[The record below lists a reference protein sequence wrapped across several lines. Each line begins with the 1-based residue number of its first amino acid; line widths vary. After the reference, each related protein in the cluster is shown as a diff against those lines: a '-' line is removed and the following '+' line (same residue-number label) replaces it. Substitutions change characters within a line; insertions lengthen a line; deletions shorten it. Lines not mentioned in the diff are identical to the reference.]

1 MKEDMLTSKD
11 LLRNTGIS
19 RATLN
24 NYISLGILPRP
35 QIRKAA
41 PGDGAARR
49 IGYFPHGA
57 VDTINRVNDLKRRK
71 VSMALIPDLIHTPD
85 SAPIPDSGNVTAL
98 PQAGGITPPAPGG
111 GQGDNNS
118 GGNSGGGQGD
128 SDGGSRPPGA
138 SAFDTDQPLRLT
150 VGDLDYPAYLIN
162 SNFEVEWSNNAADQ
176 SVLGHDGAYGD
187 DISAYNILHM
197 LLNSQILAQ
206 AEDREELIRF
216 HLSIAKKRMSRM
228 ALSKIGMHLDGGDME
243 ALIHLYDNAETVE
256 SREMQ
261 HTELN
266 LAPPGEPESWHNVYA
281 SFFRE
286 GVFFVFL
293 PSTCDGD
300 SLLNLL
306 ARRDVVIRDL
316 LKNRRPCLT
325 PLSVLV
331 ADLQGSMKICAEL
344 PPEEYFEL
352 INDIWGAMEPKL
364 RKFYATHGKHVGDGM
379 LYYFFPQPDCSYVL
393 NAIECAQ
400 EMKETMRDISRRW
413 RKRKNWLNDLK
424 LNIGLQ
430 EGEEWFGSYQTPTHI
445 EFTVLGDSI
454 NQAARLSDFATGG
467 TVWATKSMIGKLDVE
482 DRELVTYGI
491 RRVDAGG
498 GEILIPETYSRISN
512 LIDLNNPQFN
522 KFNDIAVLTVT
533 EVLDV
538 ESGDMAGTDSGD

>member
-1 MKEDMLTSKD
+1 MKEDMLTSKN
-11 LLRNTGIS
+11 LLRSTGIS

-35 QIRKAA
+35 QVRKAA
-41 PGDGAARR
+41 PGDGGARR

-57 VDTINRVNDLKRRK
+57 VDTVNRVNDLKRRK
-71 VSMALIPDLIHTPD
+71 VSMALIPDLINTPD
-85 SAPIPDSGNVTAL
+85 SSNAPDSSSL
-98 PQAGGITPPAPGG
+98 QASPSASGITPPSPGG
-111 GQGDNNS
+111 GQG
-118 GGNSGGGQGD
+118 GGGQGGNGGGQRDDD
-128 SDGGSRPPGA
+128 SGGSSPPGA
-138 SAFDTDQPLRLT
+138 AAFDTDRPLRLT
-150 VGDLDYPAYLIN
+150 VGELDYPAYLIN
-162 SNFEVEWSNNAADQ
+162 SNFEVEWSNSAADQ
-176 SVLGHDGAYGD
+176 SIFGHDGVYGE
-187 DISAYNILHM
+187 DITAYNILHM
-197 LLNSQILAQ
+197 LLNSASLAQ
-206 AEDREELIRF
+206 AEDREEIIRF

-228 ALSKIGMHLDGGDME
+228 SLSRIGMHLDGADME
-243 ALIHLYDNAETVE
+243 ALIRLYDNAETVE

-266 LAPPGEPESWHNVYA
+266 LAPPGEPERWHNVYA

-293 PSTCDGD
+293 PSTGDGD
-300 SLLNLL
+300 SLLTLL
-306 ARRDVVIRDL
+306 SRRDIVIRDL

-325 PLSVLV
+325 PLAVLV

-352 INDIWGAMEPKL
+352 INDIWGAMAPKL

-400 EMKETMRDISRRW
+400 EMKETMRDISRKW

-491 RRVDAGG
+491 RRVDTNG

-512 LIDLNNPQFN
+512 LIDLENPRFH

-533 EVLDV
+533 EILDV
-538 ESGDMAGTDSGD
+538 ESGDVAEPNLDD